1 MASISA
7 FAACA
12 ALIMT
17 PARGQTQ
24 THAEAVDGEEVSSL
38 EAQAAEAAKAAKAAG
53 EADTELTSR
62 AKEAAKAASP
72 EVWKLLM
79 GDMSA
84 TVLGALGVE
93 DETNIEMETSSPPEG
108 HPASA
113 VIVFVSSSMP
123 LTTLRRYAADL
134 ERTGGAMILRGGVSG
149 LKAMGPTVDLMMQI
163 LKVDPSCEGVDCDMR
178 AVSIL
183 IDPLVFRAAGVTRV
197 PAVAVV
203 DRDPFQSYCERET
216 PDARSDA
223 WIMTT
228 GDASLEGHL
237 EELKR
242 RGERRAASVLSA
254 LRRTALRKE
263 DK

>member
-1 MASISA
+1 VRGVVDESRAQRG
-7 FAACA
+7 
-12 ALIMT
+12 
-17 PARGQTQ
+17 AR
-24 THAEAVDGEEVSSL
+24 
-38 EAQAAEAAKAAKAAG
+38 AAEAAKAAKAAA
-53 EADTELTSR
+53 EADTDLTFR

-72 EVWKLLM
+72 EVLKLLM

-84 TVLGALGVE
+84 RVLGALGVE
-93 DETNIEMETSSPPEG
+93 DGTNIEMETSSPPEG
-108 HPASA
+108 RPAST

-123 LTTLRRYAADL
+123 IATLRRYAADL

-149 LKAMGPTVDLMMQI
+149 LKTMGPTIDLMMRI
-163 LKVDPSCEGVDCDMR
+163 LRVDPSCDGADCDMR
-178 AVSIL
+178 EAAIL
-183 IDPLVFRAAGVTRV
+183 IDPLVFRAASVVRV

-242 RGERRAASVLSA
+242 RGEKRAASVL
-254 LRRTALRKE
+254 TMLRKE
-263 DK
+263 PK

>member
-1 MASISA
+1 MSRRTASISV
-7 FAACA
+7 CA
-12 ALIMT
+12 ALAALLVS
-17 PARGQTQ
+17 PASAQTRAHSS
-24 THAEAVDGEEVSSL
+24 TVSAEDAASI
-38 EAQAAEAAKAAKAAG
+38 EARAAEAAKAAKAAA
-53 EADTELTSR
+53 EADTPLTFR

-72 EVWKLLM
+72 EVLKLLM
-79 GDMSA
+79 GEMSA
-84 TVLGALGVE
+84 RVLGALGVE

-108 HPASA
+108 HPAA
-113 VIVFVSSSMP
+113 ATLVFVSSSMP

-134 ERTGGAMILRGGVSG
+134 ERTGGAMILRGGVGG
-149 LKAMGPTVDLMMQI
+149 LKVMGPTVDLMMQI
-163 LKVDPSCEGVDCDMR
+163 LKVDPSCAGADCDMR

-237 EELKR
+237 EALTR
-242 RGERRAASVLSA
+242 RGEKRAASVLVA
-254 LRRTALRKE
+254 LRMENK
-263 DK
+263 